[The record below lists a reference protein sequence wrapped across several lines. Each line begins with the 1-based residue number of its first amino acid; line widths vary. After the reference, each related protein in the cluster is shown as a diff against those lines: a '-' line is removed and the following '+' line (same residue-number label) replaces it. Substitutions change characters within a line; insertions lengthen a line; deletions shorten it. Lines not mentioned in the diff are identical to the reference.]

1 MKKLILL
8 ILISLS
14 LLITMSG
21 CNDNSEANSPLD
33 NTLNDITESTTPSN
47 TIESTTD
54 DFILEDPPIP
64 SYAMSSK
71 QPTEWETK
79 NGEVPISLSFGLIA
93 GQNTSDYCTNIVFT
107 VENEHGQIYEFKN
120 IAIEEIEKPEYVVN
134 YVRENNE
141 NVYAHTE
148 SITLPLA
155 VFSGDSGTVLILMRE
170 WVDDGTTDG
179 KMG

>member
-64 SYAMSSK
+64 SYAM
-71 QPTEWETK
+71 
-79 NGEVPISLSFGLIA
+79 
-93 GQNTSDYCTNIVFT
+93 
-107 VENEHGQIYEFKN
+107 
-120 IAIEEIEKPEYVVN
+120 
-134 YVRENNE
+134 
-141 NVYAHTE
+141 
-148 SITLPLA
+148 
-155 VFSGDSGTVLILMRE
+155 
-170 WVDDGTTDG
+170 
-179 KMG
+179 